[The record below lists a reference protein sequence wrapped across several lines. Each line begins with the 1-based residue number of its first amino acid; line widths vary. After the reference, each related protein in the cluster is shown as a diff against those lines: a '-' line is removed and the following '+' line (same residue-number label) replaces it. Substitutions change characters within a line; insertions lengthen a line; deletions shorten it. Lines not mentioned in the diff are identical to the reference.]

1 MEGQVGQVRV
11 AEGVSTCQSTVP
23 GSAYTPSQILN
34 YLNHISFPLSMSFPR
49 NPQALS
55 LLHRLQIS
63 TVPYENLSL
72 HYNPH
77 HTNDI
82 DPQALYQ
89 KFVGPPGRGRG
100 GYCFETAVFWLNIL
114 RGLGFTAYHCQ
125 ASIRLRD
132 GPVPRGDFVG
142 PRHVVTVVQFGT
154 ERWVTDVGFGGDG
167 MTAPLPL
174 VRSLGPGCEYPV
186 HKNLGSQEVRITR
199 DLYPGSVSGGEAN
212 NMWFYEYRNSPEDE
226 WNRYYAFGDHEAS
239 NWDLECANYWVSSHP
254 ESFQRKQILVVKF
267 LRDSYEDSWEKG
279 LIEAADPGDSVS
291 ITIPEVETSG
301 KIMLAQGVVK
311 RNLGGKTDI
320 VKICR
325 TEEERVEA
333 LKEYF
338 GITLSDEQRQGIKG
352 FETALG

>member
-1 MEGQVGQVRV
+1 MAAHTKV
-11 AEGVSTCQSTVP
+11 AEGVSTLQHTP
-23 GSAYTPSQILN
+23 LGSAYSPSQILN
-34 YLNHISFPLSMSFPR
+34 YLKHISFPLSLEFPR
-49 NPQALS
+49 NPQALT
-55 LLHRLQIS
+55 LLHRLQIT

-72 HYNPH
+72 HYNPRH
-77 HTNDI
+77 INDI
-82 DPQALYQ
+82 DPQALYH
-89 KFVGPPGRGRG
+89 KFVGPPSRGRG

-132 GPVPRGDFVG
+132 GPVPKGDFVG
-142 PRHVVTVVQFGT
+142 PRHVVTIVEFGA

-174 VRSLGPGCEYPV
+174 VHGLDPEGEYPV

-199 DLYPGSVSGGEAN
+199 GLYPGAVSDGEAN
-212 NMWFYEYRNSPEDE
+212 KVWFYEYRNRPEDE
-226 WNRYYAFGDHEAS
+226 WSRYYAFGDREAS
-239 NWDLECANYWVSSHP
+239 SWDLECANYWVSSHP

-267 LRDSYEDSWEKG
+267 LRDSCEDTCNKG
-279 LIEAADPGDSVS
+279 LVKATDGHDSGS
-291 ITIPEVETSG
+291 IMIPEVETGG
-301 KIMLAQGVVK
+301 KIMLAHGVVK

-338 GITLSDEQRQGIKG
+338 GIILSDDQKQGIRG
-352 FETALG
+352 FETALA